1 MKEEAQ
7 SFFDS
12 KKETNLTIKKKVKN
26 VVFMSGPYGG
36 HELSYVALY
45 DTEYH
50 KKNAKNV
57 RPRQE
62 NKRLDKTSTG
72 KDLTFFNFLH
82 QQYTN
87 KPHNKNN

>member
-1 MKEEAQ
+1 
-7 SFFDS
+7 
-12 KKETNLTIKKKVKN
+12 
-26 VVFMSGPYGG
+26 MSGPYGG

-72 KDLTFFNFLH
+72 KDLALFNFFAST
-82 QQYTN
+82 TN
-87 KPHNKNN
+87 Q